1 MSQHRRRRTRPGT
14 PMQHGQFRGTPMW
27 VSPSARQYDFVRS
40 FLRLRSLVRTLFR
53 CSRNNRGKTDKRK
66 KSNDGG
72 GLTRVGT
79 ALTRAF
85 GSFSNFVVNGA
96 VSEVGRAPV
105 MSV

>member
-1 MSQHRRRRTRPGT
+1 VVP
-14 PMQHGQFRGTPMW
+14 
-27 VSPSARQYDFVRS
+27 PSAPQYDLVRF
-40 FLRLRSLVRTLFR
+40 FLRFRSLVRTVFR
-53 CSRNNRGKTDKRK
+53 CSRNNRGNTDERK

-96 VSEVGRAPV
+96 ASGLNPL
-105 MSV
+105 